1 MVAWASFG
9 AWALK
14 PGDAQAQSANETRG
28 MPTAAEEMPGSWGN
42 IRVVDD
48 PSPESSKDIDGT
60 AQWNEIAL
68 SKDDDDAPDADV
80 SQMQTKNRKEV
91 DEELRKARDWN
102 DIPTSTPRAAA
113 VAPAPS
119 KGLEFSTPGT
129 TQTDEQYNAQ
139 GDPHKQSRTWL
150 SRSPSQQI
158 SHDAQLRP
166 LSGGGIF
173 VPTMTGGHSEPKYQ
187 IYDANGK
194 NVDEART
201 GTTTYVPAGKY
212 TVHVG
217 TPVSHDNLEFQVNVV
232 EGDITVIPV
241 EWSGLIVK
249 VVNDRGTTVRGNYEI
264 VSLPDRSYI
273 GLGTGALLNEGE
285 MLSTWLLWPGKYMI
299 ISAGEG
305 YQARKNFITVSLD
318 PGELSR
324 LTLVVDE
331 ETGDILGGGE
341 IDTVDDE
348 LLERWWWASILI
360 GGSIRFNHTKD
371 VIGKAP
377 GQLLDVSGFLE
388 SYFRWHSNTIIYICD
403 SMPKSAERYDLK
415 RIAHLLQVSTISTL
429 NCSIRSALSIGL
441 VHTYDLHLNRI
452 WPPPISKR
460 ARRIRSMYSTKMA
473 MSRRRRS
480 RCSMSNCRRRFRRY
494 RSIPGPA
501 VASMSRQVRG

>member
-1 MVAWASFG
+1 MMKRFAFSRSARLTITAFCMVAWASFG

-42 IRVVDD
+42 MRVVDD

-249 VVNDRGTTVRGNYEI
+249 VINDRGTTVRGNYEI

-318 PGELSR
+318 PG
-324 LTLVVDE
+324 
-331 ETGDILGGGE
+331 
-341 IDTVDDE
+341 
-348 LLERWWWASILI
+348 
-360 GGSIRFNHTKD
+360 
-371 VIGKAP
+371 
-377 GQLLDVSGFLE
+377 
-388 SYFRWHSNTIIYICD
+388 
-403 SMPKSAERYDLK
+403 
-415 RIAHLLQVSTISTL
+415 
-429 NCSIRSALSIGL
+429 
-441 VHTYDLHLNRI
+441 
-452 WPPPISKR
+452 
-460 ARRIRSMYSTKMA
+460 
-473 MSRRRRS
+473 
-480 RCSMSNCRRRFRRY
+480 
-494 RSIPGPA
+494 
-501 VASMSRQVRG
+501 